1 MIDLNKHT
9 AEIKKFLNTSIERFQ
24 TENGKPNS
32 IGIYSCSWA
41 GWISINFNVNKSLTE
56 TANNCPDFEYVEFD
70 LLEIP
75 ELQDEYET
83 DNPEFKI
90 NDSIKTH
97 DHELGDENFN
107 QLIFEY
113 LKPIVKEIKGNFESD
128 FLLQMLDSNLAE
140 EI

>member
-1 MIDLNKHT
+1 MIDLNKST
-9 AEIKKFLNTSIERFQ
+9 EKINEFLNTSIDRFQ
-24 TENGKPNS
+24 SENSKLNS
-32 IGIYSCSWA
+32 IGIYSCPWA
-41 GWISINFNVNKSLTE
+41 GWISINFNVNKSRIETE
-56 TANNCPDFEYVEFD
+56 NNCPDFEYVKFD

-90 NDSIKTH
+90 NESIKTH

-113 LKPIVKEIKGNFESD
+113 LKPIVKEIKENFESD